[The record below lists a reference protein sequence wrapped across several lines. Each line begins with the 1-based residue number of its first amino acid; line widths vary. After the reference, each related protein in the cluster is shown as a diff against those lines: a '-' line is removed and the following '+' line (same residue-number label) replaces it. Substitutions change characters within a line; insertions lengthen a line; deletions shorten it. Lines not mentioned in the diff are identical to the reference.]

1 MVQRYGSSKMPQKE
15 NGDMFTGMGVK
26 IKLDD
31 LTAVFTFFGKA
42 YPVGKFDP
50 SAYPEMKPADTPWQ
64 KLGQEIMDQLDDSG
78 FWTNDELVTISMM
91 SPEDFLM
98 CLSPMSEYWKQ
109 FPNF

>member
-1 MVQRYGSSKMPQKE
+1 MPQDSK
-15 NGDMFTGMGVK
+15 GVITTGMGVEV
-26 IKLDD
+26 KLDD

-42 YPVGKFDP
+42 FPVGKFDP

-78 FWTNDELVTISMM
+78 FWSHDELVTMAMM

-98 CLSPMSEYWKQ
+98 CLSSMNDYWKK
-109 FPNF
+109 FPSI